1 MYGIDFGTSNTV
13 VTVRDGTGAR
23 LLDLGSGEVVP
34 SLMYFERDRRA
45 TIGDEAIADY
55 TEARSRFGGKANLYN
70 SYRFFQALK
79 LALKDASFKGTT
91 IFGSFWPAESLAG
104 LFLRE
109 VKRRA
114 DESVGAEC
122 ASAVVGRPVSLSGKA
137 GLVTGDVS
145 PGDVE
150 DAVVARYRAACAYA
164 GFEEVRFVPEP
175 VAAAAGMSGELSGT
189 VLVFDFGG
197 GTLDVAVAESGAKGV
212 RILSSAGRDL
222 GGYLLNED
230 VSRARITRHFG
241 SEGKIRT
248 MKGNYLDM
256 PRWITDQVASFYALP
271 LSDLA
276 ATRRLIKELIYD
288 ARPVDKPRLRGLA
301 EFLDRN
307 LTFELFDAIDAAKI
321 ALSDGDAAEIA
332 FALPPHVSFVER
344 LTRAEFD
351 GVIGRRVDEARALV
365 LEALERAGRLPADVS
380 AVIRVGGSSRVPAF
394 AAMLESLFPGR
405 VREGAVFTSIASGLL
420 AAHDAGLSAA

>member
-1 MYGIDFGTSNTV
+1 M

-230 VSRARITRHFG
+230 VSRART
-241 SEGKIRT
+241 
-248 MKGNYLDM
+248 
-256 PRWITDQVASFYALP
+256 
-271 LSDLA
+271 
-276 ATRRLIKELIYD
+276 
-288 ARPVDKPRLRGLA
+288 
-301 EFLDRN
+301 
-307 LTFELFDAIDAAKI
+307 
-321 ALSDGDAAEIA
+321 
-332 FALPPHVSFVER
+332 
-344 LTRAEFD
+344 
-351 GVIGRRVDEARALV
+351 
-365 LEALERAGRLPADVS
+365 
-380 AVIRVGGSSRVPAF
+380 
-394 AAMLESLFPGR
+394 
-405 VREGAVFTSIASGLL
+405 
-420 AAHDAGLSAA
+420 

>member
-1 MYGIDFGTSNTV
+1 
-13 VTVRDGTGAR
+13 
-23 LLDLGSGEVVP
+23 
-34 SLMYFERDRRA
+34 
-45 TIGDEAIADY
+45 
-55 TEARSRFGGKANLYN
+55 
-70 SYRFFQALK
+70 
-79 LALKDASFKGTT
+79 
-91 IFGSFWPAESLAG
+91 SLAG

-114 DESVGAEC
+114 DAASGVAC
-122 ASAVVGRPVSLSGKA
+122 AAGVV
-137 GLVTGDVS
+137 
-145 PGDVE
+145 E
-150 DAVVARYRAACAYA
+150 EAVVARYRAACAYA
-164 GFEEVRFVPEP
+164 GFEEVHFVPEP
-175 VAAAAGMSGELSGT
+175 VAAAAGMAGELSGT

-197 GTLDVAVAESGAKGV
+197 GTLDVAVAEPGADGV

-248 MKGNYLDM
+248 MKGSYLDM

-288 ARPVDKPRLRGLA
+288 ARPIDKPRLRGLA

-321 ALSDGDAAEIA
+321 ALSVGQESEIA

-344 LTRAEFD
+344 LTRAEFE

-365 LEALERAGRLPADVS
+365 LEALERSGRRPADVS
-380 AVIRVGGSSRVPAF
+380 TVIRVGGSSRVPAF

-420 AAHDAGLSAA
+420 AAHDSGLSAA